1 MKHSL
6 VALRQS
12 RSPLRPALHSIVRSA
27 LQASLAAALAAAC
40 ASCSTPTASERFYTL
55 SDGSSES
62 GTIATTGVASSMASG
77 QVAGIVNSAVTVPE
91 LIDRPQIVTRDGA
104 NRVNVAEQQLW
115 AEPVKNGI
123 GRVLAVRLTK
133 ALADAGRPARV
144 AAYPQASIANP
155 ALRITIDVQR
165 FDAVPGG
172 DAVIDVLWSVRR
184 ASDDNIRSGRT
195 VASRPIATAT
205 YDDTV
210 RAWSET
216 LEVLNRDIVAVVL
229 QIDLTPPP
237 RSR

>member
-1 MKHSL
+1 MLHAAL
-6 VALRQS
+6 VTT
-12 RSPLRPALHSIVRSA
+12 
-27 LQASLAAALAAAC
+27 LAAMC
-40 ASCSTPTASERFYTL
+40 ASCSTPTASERFYAL
-55 SDGSSES
+55 SDGSSS
-62 GTIATTGVASSMASG
+62 AVTTAATAAKSNTLP
-77 QVAGIVNSAVTVPE
+77 GIVISAVTVPE

-133 ALADAGRPARV
+133 SLADAGRPAHV

-155 ALRITIDVQR
+155 DLRITIDVQR

-195 VASRPIATAT
+195 VASRPIATST

-210 RAWSET
+210 RAWSEA
-216 LEVLNRDIVAVVL
+216 LEVLNKDIVAVVT
-229 QIDLTPPP
+229 QIDLTPPL

>member
-1 MKHSL
+1 
-6 VALRQS
+6 
-12 RSPLRPALHSIVRSA
+12 
-27 LQASLAAALAAAC
+27 
-40 ASCSTPTASERFYTL
+40 
-55 SDGSSES
+55 
-62 GTIATTGVASSMASG
+62 MASG
-77 QVAGIVNSAVTVPE
+77 QVAGIVISAVTVPE

-216 LEVLNRDIVAVVL
+216 LEVLNRDIVAVVT